1 MPQQN
6 ISSEQATQL
15 IANVLLAEAASD
27 GPQGM
32 EFVAD
37 TMWNRGQSRKLPLHM
52 IATQSALNKKGV
64 RVYQYT
70 GAGRKDL
77 PEFVGQQPQILR
89 NLALQIAQE
98 RMHPDYQPQY
108 PGIENYVTKDL
119 YENRFRPN
127 VSEWVRTYEPA
138 GTIGSHVALRPPRR
152 RR

>member
-1 MPQQN
+1 MNPDKAVQRVAD
-6 ISSEQATQL
+6 I
-15 IANVLLAEAASD
+15 LLAEAASD

-32 EFVAD
+32 EVVGD
-37 TMWNRGQSRKLPLHM
+37 TMFNRGQSRKLPLHV

-77 PEFVGQQPQILR
+77 PQFVSEQPMLFR
-89 NLALQIAQE
+89 HLALQIAQE
-98 RMHPDYQPQY
+98 RMRPDYQPKY
-108 PGIENYVTKDL
+108 PGIENYVTNDL
-119 YENRFRPN
+119 YKRRFDPD